1 MTTGTRATM
10 DKYADW
16 IDSFWCLAFS
26 LTSIGVWLWYWDMAL
41 PIQNL

>member
-26 LTSIGVWLWYWDMAL
+26 RASIGGWLWYWGMTV
-41 PIQNL
+41 PVQNL